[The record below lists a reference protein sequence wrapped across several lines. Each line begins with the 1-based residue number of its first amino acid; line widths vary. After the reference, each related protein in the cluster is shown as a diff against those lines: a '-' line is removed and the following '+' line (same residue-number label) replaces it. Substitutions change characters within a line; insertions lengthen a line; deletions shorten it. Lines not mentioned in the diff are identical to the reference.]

1 MHQNG
6 LTSLLTCSSLSD
18 SKPTTKKNKR
28 KKSKHE
34 QNDKDVDKD
43 SEDNEENKDEDSE
56 VDDSGRLIVRALREF
71 KRNRKLQHRR
81 SDFRRLVLES
91 KDIFQVRRSKFP
103 YN

>member
-1 MHQNG
+1 M
-6 LTSLLTCSSLSD
+6 
-18 SKPTTKKNKR
+18 KKNKR
-28 KKSKHE
+28 KSKHE
-34 QNDKDVDKD
+34 QKAKDVDKD
-43 SEDNEENKDEDSE
+43 KKTEDSEDKDSEDDDGE